1 MDIKTHGF
9 PDYSCLQSQLNG
21 AQKNST
27 LVAYNLES
35 VIPEF

>member
-9 PDYSCLQSQLNG
+9 PDYSCLQSQLDG
-21 AQKNST
+21 AQKIST

-35 VIPEF
+35 VIPGF